1 MLDMSRIVSA
11 SLQRLRKALV
21 DRDVETGFTTLDR
34 LFALGHWPKPGTA
47 GSYALLFLLAQ
58 WCDLGYRDIDFFE
71 RQLAGFAR
79 VKRRTLTVS
88 DYLDLRFAEVYAAF
102 ARGSMDEAVAVLSA
116 LLHAH
121 ADVLDQHALFVAW
134 FWRGR
139 AQRVKGAF
147 DEALNS
153 IRMAR
158 AAASQSGA
166 EKLDAV
172 AKVHESWLL
181 FYRGERQ
188 GAFDL
193 LDQAEHTLSPTGH
206 ALSLGNIASARGR
219 FYRHAGDYTRALGFF
234 EQAIQLYRSQVPN
247 HPNLGRALV
256 NAAYV
261 KRLQSMKLQPVRG
274 GKALAAAHAR
284 MLQVVHEAMELL
296 RSAREIYTACHHE
309 AGTGSVM
316 IHMGHLQLE
325 SGDIDA
331 ATYEAEAAF
340 KLAESRNDAVLR
352 ARSLI
357 LQAYVEMSR
366 SEEQMESTW
375 YSGSPAQHAVDL
387 AQSALEFAQQT
398 RNRRLTAAAQITRGL
413 AATDPALSD
422 WDVAL
427 SCATSAA
434 ELLGSEERDHLFN
447 ELTVLRKRIVQSQSL
462 DLNWRRW
469 GNGETSGSSYQQI
482 EEEFASVVIP
492 QVWMRMGKN
501 TSAVARHLRI
511 SPKKIRRALQNAQ
524 QLGVGKNALQ

>member
-1 MLDMSRIVSA
+1 MSRIVSA

-21 DRDVETGFTTLDR
+21 DRDVETGFMTLDR
-34 LFALGHWPKPGTA
+34 LFALGHWPKPGSA

-102 ARGSMDEAVAVLSA
+102 ARGSMDEAVAVLRA

-121 ADVLDQHALFVAW
+121 ADVLDYHALFVAW
-134 FWRGR
+134 FWYGR
-139 AQRVKGAF
+139 AQRVEGAF
-147 DEALNS
+147 DDALHS

-158 AAASQSGA
+158 AAATQAGA

-234 EQAIQLYRSQVPN
+234 EQAIELYRSQVPN

-261 KRLQSMKLQPVRG
+261 KRLQTMKLQPVRG

-296 RSAREIYTACHHE
+296 RSAREIYTACRHE
-309 AGTGSVM
+309 AGMGSVM

-447 ELTVLRKRIVQSQSL
+447 ELTVLRRRIVQSQSL

-469 GNGETSGSSYQQI
+469 VNGETSGSSYQQI

-524 QLGVGKNALQ
+524 QLGVRKSNL

>member
-1 MLDMSRIVSA
+1 
-11 SLQRLRKALV
+11 
-21 DRDVETGFTTLDR
+21 
-34 LFALGHWPKPGTA
+34 
-47 GSYALLFLLAQ
+47 
-58 WCDLGYRDIDFFE
+58 
-71 RQLAGFAR
+71 
-79 VKRRTLTVS
+79 
-88 DYLDLRFAEVYAAF
+88 
-102 ARGSMDEAVAVLSA
+102 
-116 LLHAH
+116 
-121 ADVLDQHALFVAW
+121 
-134 FWRGR
+134 
-139 AQRVKGAF
+139 
-147 DEALNS
+147 
-153 IRMAR
+153 
-158 AAASQSGA
+158 
-166 EKLDAV
+166 
-172 AKVHESWLL
+172 
-181 FYRGERQ
+181 
-188 GAFDL
+188 
-193 LDQAEHTLSPTGH
+193 
-206 ALSLGNIASARGR
+206 
-219 FYRHAGDYTRALGFF
+219 
-234 EQAIQLYRSQVPN
+234 
-247 HPNLGRALV
+247 
-256 NAAYV
+256 
-261 KRLQSMKLQPVRG
+261 VRG

-309 AGTGSVM
+309 AGMGSVM

-413 AATDPALSD
+413 AATDPALTD

-469 GNGETSGSSYQQI
+469 VNGETSGSSYQQI

-524 QLGVGKNALQ
+524 QLGVGKGLQ